1 MRRKQGL
8 LPTCRQ
14 FGSDPQGASGALWAF
29 SVPLAMSILV
39 IILMRLVLHKLPPSD
54 MAATGWLALGPI
66 GTGALGLILLGS
78 DASQIFPAAG
88 LPGIGEVAFGMG
100 VISGSMLWGYG
111 IWWFLLALLTT
122 WRYCRLECYSTLD
135 GGGSPFR

>member
-39 IILMRLVLHKLPPSD
+39 ILLMRLVLHKLPPSD
-54 MAATGWLALGPI
+54 TAATGWLALGPI
-66 GTGALGLILLGS
+66 GTGALGLIFLGS